1 MKNTNFERVEHT
13 HGDVRTEQV
22 VVHTKKY
29 RSRWKLKVLS
39 AVLALLI
46 WLIVANTVEHRS
58 QKSENADQSCLGEV
72 FAEQI

>member
-39 AVLALLI
+39 AGLALLI
-46 WLIVANTVEHRS
+46 WLVVANMVEHRS
-58 QKSENADQSCLGEV
+58 QKNENVDQTCLGEV
-72 FAEQI
+72 VIEHI